1 MKNNKNSIEQ
11 KVQYTQMKKPALFS
25 LLALHFKEEVNIGH
39 FPRQDLAKKNFF
51 SNFFFLK
58 MGSGGSILEAR
69 ELSFFNFYQ
78 IFRVR
83 AGQSW
88 STGDTR
94 FSVFFLLSQF
104 LL

>member
-1 MKNNKNSIEQ
+1 M
-11 KVQYTQMKKPALFS
+11 
-25 LLALHFKEEVNIGH
+25 GH
-39 FPRQDLAKKNFF
+39 FLRQDLAKKNFF

-58 MGSGGSILEAR
+58 MGWEGSILEAS

-88 STGDTR
+88 STR
-94 FSVFFLLSQF
+94 SFSKINFDHFLTFFEKF
-104 LL
+104 FIIFEEP